1 VTRSV
6 GSTEVAAPTAGPTT
20 VPQWSSLRQ
29 PTSNPAEAAAQV
41 EEMVAR
47 THERAAEL
55 YESWGRRRGE
65 TVLDDLER
73 RAHAHREM
81 AAAARSVE
89 RLAGRALDG
98 FHARVEAGATVSG
111 KQRSLRTLA
120 AWERLRVLITQ
131 RIECSV
137 DVNRR
142 AGATWAEVAAALGVT
157 RQTAHQRFR

>member
-1 VTRSV
+1 VARSV
-6 GSTEVAAPTAGPTT
+6 GSMGVPAPTGRPAT
-20 VPQWSSLRQ
+20 VPTWSSLG
-29 PTSNPAEAAAQV
+29 PTSSDPAEAAAQV

-55 YESWGRRRGE
+55 YESWVGRRGGA
-65 TVLDDLER
+65 VLEGLER
-73 RAHAHREM
+73 RAQVHREM

-89 RLAGRALDG
+89 RLAERALDG
-98 FHARVEAGATVSG
+98 FHARVEAGTAATG

-131 RIECSV
+131 RIACSV

-142 AGATWAEVAAALGVT
+142 EGATWAEIATALGVT

>member
-1 VTRSV
+1 MGVP
-6 GSTEVAAPTAGPTT
+6 APTGGPTT
-20 VPQWSSLRQ
+20 VPQWSSLGQ
-29 PTSNPAEAAAQV
+29 TSSHPAEAAAQV

-55 YESWGRRRGE
+55 YESWVGRRRGE
-65 TVLDDLER
+65 PDLDGMER
-73 RAHAHREM
+73 RAQMHREM

-89 RLAGRALDG
+89 RLAERALDG
-98 FHARVEAGATVSG
+98 FHARVEAGTAATG

-120 AWERLRVLITQ
+120 AWERLRVLISQ
-131 RIECSV
+131 RIACSV

-142 AGATWAEVAAALGVT
+142 DGATWAEIAAALGVT